1 MEPPPRPHA
10 RPRPVRGAPVK
21 RPARLSRETI
31 WFLALFVG
39 YLVAVGVL
47 DLASGSRLLAVGV
60 TLVFF
65 CLVMLVRPPH
75 HWLDWLQYAVV
86 VVVGALWIADL
97 LSDWALWLTLLVD
110 LGLILLERK
119 VDRG

>member
-1 MEPPPRPHA
+1 
-10 RPRPVRGAPVK
+10 VK
-21 RPARLSRETI
+21 RRATLSRETI

-39 YLVAVGVL
+39 YLAVVGVL
-47 DLASGSRLLAVGV
+47 DLACGSKLLAVGV

-65 CLVMLVRPPH
+65 CAVILVRPPH
-75 HWLDWLQYAVV
+75 HWLDWLQYAVA
-86 VVVGALWIADL
+86 VVVGVLWIADL
-97 LSDWALWLTLLVD
+97 LRDWALWLALLID